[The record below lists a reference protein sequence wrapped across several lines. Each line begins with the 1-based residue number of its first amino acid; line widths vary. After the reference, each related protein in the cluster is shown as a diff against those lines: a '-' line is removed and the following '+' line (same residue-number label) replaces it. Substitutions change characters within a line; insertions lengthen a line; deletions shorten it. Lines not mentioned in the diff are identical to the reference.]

1 MPLRRNPRLLSLL
14 ILLVAGVALFLQ
26 WVWPATPGG
35 PVTYVISV
43 LGIVVVFLIG
53 LGFRSDT
60 YHLKRPWKLS
70 AERSRR
76 SLWDIV
82 KGLLCWGGA
91 ILVAVGGALA
101 ARFQIIPDSAMP
113 GVLILIPAA
122 LLLVGGTYLV
132 GRGIFKWLFGTE
144 S

>member
-1 MPLRRNPRLLSLL
+1 MPVRRNPRLLSLL
-14 ILLVAGVALFLQ
+14 ILLVAGAAIFLQ
-26 WVWPATPGG
+26 WVWPASPGG
-35 PVTYVISV
+35 AVTYLISF
-43 LGIVVVFLIG
+43 LGIVLVFLIG

-60 YHLKRPWKLS
+60 FRLKRSWRLP

-91 ILVAVGGALA
+91 ILVAVAGAFA
-101 ARFQIIPDSAMP
+101 ARLQIIPDSAMP

>member
-1 MPLRRNPRLLSLL
+1 MPIRRNPRLLSLL
-14 ILLVAGVALFLQ
+14 ILLVAGVAIFLQ

-35 PVTYVISV
+35 LVTYVISA
-43 LGIVVVFLIG
+43 LGIVLVFSIG

-60 YHLKRPWKLS
+60 YHLKQPWRLPP
-70 AERSRR
+70 ERSRR

-82 KGLLCWGGA
+82 KGVLCWGGA

-101 ARFQIIPDSAMP
+101 ARYRIIPDSAMP

-122 LLLVGGTYLV
+122 LLLVGGIYLV

>member
-1 MPLRRNPRLLSLL
+1 MPIRRNPRLLSAL
-14 ILLVAGVALFLQ
+14 ILVVAGAAIFLQ
-26 WVWPATPGG
+26 WFWPATPGG
-35 PVTYVISV
+35 PVTYVISL
-43 LGIVVVFLIG
+43 LGIVLLFLIG
-53 LGFRSDT
+53 FGFRSDT
-60 YHLKRPWKLS
+60 YHLKRSWKLP

-82 KGLLCWGGA
+82 KGLLCWGGS
-91 ILVAVGGALA
+91 ILLAVGGALA
-101 ARFQIIPDSAMP
+101 ARLHIIPDAAMP

-144 S
+144 A